1 MPGSR
6 RGEVTRLLPVFE
18 ATLALL
24 ATSIPGLVPVIPVA
38 PGVAEAVRDATATWP
53 AAPVVVTDLQDK
65 HDAYAAAAVA
75 LTKSGTST
83 LELAL
88 AGVPMAVT
96 YRVNPISAA
105 IAKRL
110 VLVRHAAL
118 VNLLADRSV
127 VPELLQGDCTP
138 TRLAAEIVT
147 LLTDPAAAA
156 AQRAS
161 FRDIIDSLAP
171 PSGTPSMAA
180 CREVLDLL
188 DRTPD
193 TKLVTSVAS

>member
-1 MPGSR
+1 
-6 RGEVTRLLPVFE
+6 
-18 ATLALL
+18 
-24 ATSIPGLVPVIPVA
+24 
-38 PGVAEAVRDATATWP
+38 
-53 AAPVVVTDLQDK
+53 VVVTDLQDK

-83 LELAL
+83 LGLAL

-105 IAKRL
+105 IARRL

-127 VPELLQGDCTP
+127 VPELIQGDCTP